1 MSLTNITGVGK
12 RGRKHHLFFSGY
24 LCCLCTVCKS
34 FHLTLTIILWNTCYF
49 PHFTLKGTQAPKR
62 LNNNKN
68 KSLTKAEDLVPAEWK
83 VKSLRPFLL
92 QCLTKKCQCNNFTKT
107 EISTKIYFHRLKTI
121 CLEIYPL
128 YHLNLILQGYWRFL
142 P

>member
-24 LCCLCTVCKS
+24 LCCLFTLCKS
-34 FHLTLTIILWNTCYF
+34 FHLTLAIILWNTCYF
-49 PHFTLKGTQAPKR
+49 PHFYTEGNSG
-62 LNNNKN
+62 NNNKN
-68 KSLTKAEDLVPAEWK
+68 KSLPKTEDLVHAEWK

-92 QCLTKKCQCNNFTKT
+92 QCLTKKRQLDNFTKT
-107 EISTKIYFHRLKTI
+107 ENSTKIYFHRLKTI

-128 YHLNLILQGYWRFL
+128 YHLNLILEGYLLFL